1 MYKPEEIFS
10 DADYARRVCVLTS
23 FNEPLFFERELT
35 PLGIAVIGLAGARLP
50 TSSSLVRI
58 DVAKLNKLID
68 WN

>member
-10 DADYARRVCVLTS
+10 DADYARRICVLAT
-23 FNEPLFFERELT
+23 FNESLFFERELT
-35 PLGIAVIGLAGARLP
+35 PLGIAVIGLVGARLP
-50 TSSSLVRI
+50 TSSSFVRV

>member
-10 DADYARRVCVLTS
+10 DADYARRICVFGA

-50 TSSSLVRI
+50 TSSSFVRI

>member
-23 FNEPLFFERELT
+23 FNELLFFELELT
-35 PLGIAVIGLAGARLP
+35 PLGIAVAGMAGARLP
-50 TSSSLVRI
+50 TSSSFVRI